1 MEKLNWPIITLFVGI
16 CSCTGSDHSLVPIK
30 GTWKLLSA
38 TVVTDKDSVTTDYSK
53 GTSMIKIINDSHF
66 AFLRHDENTPKDSS
80 HHFDAGGGR
89 YTLKGN
95 ASTEY
100 LDFYANRNWEGN
112 TFNFQVTILNDTL
125 VQKGTEKVESEGI
138 NREIIERYVRVQ

>member
-1 MEKLNWPIITLFVGI
+1 

-95 ASTEY
+95 AYTEY

>member
-38 TVVTDKDSVTTDYSK
+38 TVVTGKDSVTTDYSK

-95 ASTEY
+95 AYTEY

-112 TFNFQVTILNDTL
+112 
-125 VQKGTEKVESEGI
+125 
-138 NREIIERYVRVQ
+138 